1 MNQTA
6 SKQIRILAIALTA
19 RGFGYCVM
27 ENQAILESGNKEV
40 KGDKNEQSVVKIER
54 LLKQF
59 LPGVLVLQNVNA
71 AGCRRAPRI
80 KALHRQIVELAAK
93 SGLKISLLSGKL
105 LREALLGDAKGT
117 KHEMAE
123 TLAEKYP
130 AELAMKLPPKRRA
143 WENEDGRMDMFDA
156 VGLAVVVKCRSAVI
170 KSAGDAALTPS
181 LIFAI

>member
-27 ENQAILESGNKEV
+27 ENQVILESGNKGVE
-40 KGDKNEQSVVKIER
+40 GNKNSQSVYKIDK
-54 LLKQF
+54 LFKQF
-59 LPGVLVLQNVNA
+59 LPSVLVLQDVNA

-80 KALHRQIVELAAK
+80 KTLHRQVVELAA
-93 SGLKISLLSGKL
+93 SRKIKVSLISGKM
-105 LREALLGDAKGT
+105 LRIALVGDVKGT

-123 TLAEKYP
+123 FLAQKYP
-130 AELAMKLPPKRRA
+130 VELAGKLPPKRRP

-156 VGLAVVVKCRSAVI
+156 VGLVAVFWMSKN
-170 KSAGDAALTPS
+170 
-181 LIFAI
+181 

>member
-6 SKQIRILAIALTA
+6 SEQIRILAIALTA

-27 ENQAILESGNKEV
+27 ENQVILESGNKGVE
-40 KGDKNEQSVVKIER
+40 GNKNSQSVYKIEK

-59 LPGVLVLQNVNA
+59 LPSLLVLQDVNA

-80 KALHRQIVELAAK
+80 KTLHRQIIKLA
-93 SGLKISLLSGKL
+93 GNLKIKVSLFSGKL
-105 LREALLGDAKGT
+105 LRIALLGDVKGT

-123 TLAEKYP
+123 FLAQKYP
-130 AELAMKLPPKRRA
+130 VELAAKLPPKRRA

-156 VGLAVVVKCRSAVI
+156 VGLAVVFW
-170 KSAGDAALTPS
+170 AGKN
-181 LIFAI
+181 

>member
-6 SKQIRILAIALTA
+6 SEKIRILAIALTA

-27 ENQAILESGNKEV
+27 ENQVILESGNKGVE
-40 KGDKNEQSVVKIER
+40 GNKNSQSVFKIEK

-59 LPGVLVLQNVNA
+59 LPSVFVLQDVNA

-80 KALHRQIVELAAK
+80 KTLHRQIIELAA
-93 SGLKISLLSGKL
+93 SRKIKVSLFSGKM
-105 LREALLGDAKGT
+105 LRIALVGDVKGT

-123 TLAEKYP
+123 FLAKKYP
-130 AELAMKLPPKRRA
+130 IELAGKLPPKRRL

-156 VGLAVVVKCRSAVI
+156 VGLAVVFWTSKN
-170 KSAGDAALTPS
+170 
-181 LIFAI
+181 